1 MKNISV
7 IIAGLSFFLFSLT
20 GMCNT
25 THDSPTQDQKPASA
39 SNVINLASS
48 PELSSLANSWAN
60 EFGKINPSLS
70 IHVSELNSQPVAA
83 GQISLLTNENSQP
96 ENDQSW
102 KMTVGRDAIVFIIN
116 ANNPMLK
123 EIYSQGISSNELAV
137 VLANPAQSNW
147 EKVIANGQNAP
158 VTIYSVDSE
167 PIKKNIADFTGLELS
182 SFKVNIAATS
192 LEIISTIQKD
202 KFAIGICKLTD
213 VRDAN
218 TNDLVQ
224 GIKLLPFDKN
234 KNGRLD
240 SFENIYTNLG
250 TFTRGAWIGKY
261 PHELCTDIYA
271 VAPSQPTDKNT
282 LSFLS
287 WITTD
292 GQKLLN
298 KNGYSDLISA
308 EIKSNMALLSGKI
321 NEPVVDTIAIAENKP
336 FLSKAWTWAILIIA
350 LLVFG
355 IAAIIRYVKK
365 QNWANSESDLKAS
378 PVLKED
384 ILTAPKGLYF
394 DKTHTWAFME
404 KDGNVKVGIDDFL
417 QHVTGTLSRVIMKNT
432 GDKVRKGDKILTIV
446 KNGKQLSIYAPIS
459 GTIIQQNTSLV
470 TDSSLVNTSP
480 YADGWVYLIEPNN
493 WMREMRFL
501 FMGEQYSEWIEDEL
515 IRLKDFFATLARSK
529 SSATAQV
536 IMQDGGELTDHIL
549 ADLEPEVWEDF
560 QIKFINTSR

>member
-7 IIAGLSFFLFSLT
+7 IIAGLSIFLFSLT

-48 PELSSLANSWAN
+48 PELSSLANCWAN

-70 IHVSELNSQPVAA
+70 IHVSELSSQPVAA

-102 KMTVGRDAIVFIIN
+102 KITVGRDAIVFIIN

-147 EKVIANGQNAP
+147 EKVIANGLNAP
-158 VTIYSVDSE
+158 VAIYSIDSE
-167 PIKKNIADFTGLELS
+167 SIKKSIADFTGLELS
-182 SFKVNIAATS
+182 SFKVNTAATS
-192 LEIISTIQKD
+192 SEIISAVEKD
-202 KFAIGICKLTD
+202 KFAIGVCKLTD
-213 VRDAN
+213 VRNAN
-218 TNDLVQ
+218 TNDLVK

-240 SFENIYTNLG
+240 SFENIYANVS
-250 TFTRGAWIGKY
+250 TFNRGVWIGKY
-261 PHELCTDIYA
+261 PHDLCSGIYA
-271 VAPSQPTDKNT
+271 IAPSQPTDKNT
-282 LSFLS
+282 LSFLK

-292 GQKLLN
+292 GQKFLN
-298 KNGYSDLISA
+298 KSGYSDLISA
-308 EIKSNMALLSGKI
+308 EISSNTALLSGKI
-321 NEPVVDTIAIAENKP
+321 NEPTDNIIAINENKP
-336 FLSKAWTWAILIIA
+336 FLSKTWTVALLLIA
-350 LLVFG
+350 LSVFG
-355 IAAIIRYVKK
+355 VAALLRYGKK
-365 QNWANSESDLKAS
+365 QNWNNAESDVKSS

-384 ILTAPKGLYF
+384 IIIAPKGLYF

-404 KDGNVKVGIDDFL
+404 QNGNVKVGIDDFL
-417 QHVTGTLSRVIMKNT
+417 QHVTGTLTRVIMKNT

-446 KNGKQLSIYAPIS
+446 KDGKQLSIYAPIS
-459 GTIIQQNTSLV
+459 GTIIQQNTSLIA
-470 TDSSLVNTSP
+470 DSSLVNSSP
-480 YADGWVYLIEPNN
+480 YTEGWVYLIEPSN
-493 WMREMRFL
+493 WVREMRFL
-501 FMGEQYSEWIEDEL
+501 FMGETYSEWIEDEF
-515 IRLKDFFATLARSK
+515 IRLKDFFASAARLK
-529 SSATAQV
+529 TPALTQI
-536 IMQDGGELTDHIL
+536 IMQDGGELADHIL

-560 QIKFINTSR
+560 QNKFINTSR